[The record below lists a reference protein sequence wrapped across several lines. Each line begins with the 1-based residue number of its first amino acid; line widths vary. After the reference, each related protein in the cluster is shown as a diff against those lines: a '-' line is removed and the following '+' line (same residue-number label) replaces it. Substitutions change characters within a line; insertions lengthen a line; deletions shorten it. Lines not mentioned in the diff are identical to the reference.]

1 MKGEEKMQR
10 ATFPRMVFVTM
21 VAVVIVMI
29 MPSLAL
35 STSLSLISSAYSEDA
50 RFDPPDPPW
59 APLDPYNL
67 PTSIAGAIEVI
78 IGTALDW
85 LGVSPVGSIYGPG
98 ISSWDNYVA
107 FGEFSFGQTVYAQA
121 SAVGTVARWA
131 DPLSIGDTQ
140 YVKDTWYWA
149 AIYELNGDPGEPVGV
164 HLDYIHDYTYF
175 NIALAGR
182 SRATTDVLYGAYIIP
197 AAKTGE
203 YTDHAVNM
211 WPYNPFN
218 YPSDASFM
226 DGFTLHGG
234 AQYKYI
240 GGFTEAT
247 QHKTGTFDL
256 GSMNDGDRLYVYGYL
271 GAYTECEMYLPTSL
285 DVATMFPSFQASV
298 DINEVP
304 EPTTMLLLGSGLVG
318 LWGLRKKFKK

>member
-1 MKGEEKMQR
+1 MKKGIFSSKG
-10 ATFPRMVFVTM
+10 FVTM

-35 STSLSLISSAYSEDA
+35 STASLSLIDSAYTEVA
-50 RFDPPDPPW
+50 KFDPPDPPW
-59 APLDPYNL
+59 APLSPDNI
-67 PTSIAGAIEVI
+67 PTSIAEMIEVI
-78 IGTALDW
+78 IGTALSMF
-85 LGVSPVGSIYGPG
+85 GVNPVGSIYGPG

-121 SAVGTVARWA
+121 SAVGTVASWNN
-131 DPLSIGDTQ
+131 PLLIGDTQ

-149 AIYELNGDPGEPVGV
+149 AIYELNGDPGESVGV
-164 HLDYIHDYTYF
+164 HVDYIHDYTYY
-175 NIALAGR
+175 NLAIAGR

-203 YTDHAVNM
+203 YTHHIANM

-271 GAYTECEMYLPTSL
+271 GAYTECEMYLPLSL

-304 EPTTMLLLGSGLVG
+304 EPTTMLLLGSGLIG
-318 LWGLRKKFKK
+318 LAAYARRKFKK

>member
-1 MKGEEKMQR
+1 MKKGIFSSKG
-10 ATFPRMVFVTM
+10 FVTM

-35 STSLSLISSAYSEDA
+35 STSLTLISSASSEDA

-67 PTSIAGAIEVI
+67 PTSIAGAIEDI
-78 IGTALDW
+78 IGTALDM
-85 LGVSPVGSIYGPG
+85 LGVSPVGNIYGPG

-107 FGEFSFGQTVYAQA
+107 FADFSFGQTVYAQA
-121 SAVGTVARWA
+121 SAVGTVASW
-131 DPLSIGDTQ
+131 DDVTLIGDTQ

-149 AIYELNGDPGEPVGV
+149 AIYELNGDPGESVGV
-164 HLDYIHDYTYF
+164 HVDYIHDYTYY
-175 NIALAGR
+175 NLAWFGR
-182 SRATTDVLYGAYIIP
+182 SRATTDVGYGAYIIP

-226 DGFTLHGG
+226 DGFTLHDG
-234 AQYKYI
+234 AQYQYI
-240 GGFTEAT
+240 GGFKEAT
-247 QHKTGTFDL
+247 EHITGSFDL
-256 GSMNDGDRLYVYGYL
+256 GSMNVGDRLYVYGYL
-271 GAYTECEMYLPTSL
+271 GAYTECMMYHPPTL

-304 EPTTMLLLGSGLVG
+304 EPTTMLLLGSGLIG
-318 LWGLRKKFKK
+318 LWGFRRKFKK